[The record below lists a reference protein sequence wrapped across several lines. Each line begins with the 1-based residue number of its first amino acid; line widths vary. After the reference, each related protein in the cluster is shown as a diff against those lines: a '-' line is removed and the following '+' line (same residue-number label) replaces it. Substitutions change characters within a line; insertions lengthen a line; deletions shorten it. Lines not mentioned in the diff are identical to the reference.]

1 MDINLSISS
10 ATSIISNYLVVAI
23 YEETSPTVVVD
34 FQSFAA
40 PHTSSRNISFTGC
53 NPVPHKVIIYENASA
68 AVGGTI
74 RHNFI
79 YNPNFKNA
87 QIREDLFILAGTTAG
102 LSGTSY
108 TDASLAGWT
117 WSLERRGV
125 GTLQKD
131 VDYSWDS
138 GTNTWQLLATSDN
151 PTPSIETGEKF
162 VIHFQP
168 KITTATVPSV
178 NSTVNLFNSVQLAQ
192 ANTTLD
198 ATIMGQAVLIAG
210 TNPYFEITLPDITTV
225 LANKVLYFLFEGG
238 SHINASVKCFGSQ
251 KILWLNQNLTE
262 LIGGQSEQFAL
273 FKWVDPNDNTVFAWR
288 VINPDG
294 NFKTV
299 GEILDIYKETD
310 VLNSVYADGAL
321 VSRTSH
327 KRLWNYV
334 NTLDPSMLVS
344 DVDWNNPA
352 LNNKGKFSTG
362 DGSTTFRLQ
371 RLFTTGFLRAVDSSV
386 RKAGSFE
393 AESVKVADDVEGVKF
408 TGGGTI
414 AGPTDTITTPG
425 RQFNLLDSYDI
436 STGTE
441 TKPSNFGV
449 YKLIRR

>member
-151 PTPSIETGEKF
+151 PTPSIETGE
-162 VIHFQP
+162 
-168 KITTATVPSV
+168 
-178 NSTVNLFNSVQLAQ
+178 
-192 ANTTLD
+192 
-198 ATIMGQAVLIAG
+198 
-210 TNPYFEITLPDITTV
+210 
-225 LANKVLYFLFEGG
+225 
-238 SHINASVKCFGSQ
+238 ASRQQC
-251 KILWLNQNLTE
+251 
-262 LIGGQSEQFAL
+262 A
-273 FKWVDPNDNTVFAWR
+273 
-288 VINPDG
+288 
-294 NFKTV
+294 
-299 GEILDIYKETD
+299 
-310 VLNSVYADGAL
+310 
-321 VSRTSH
+321 
-327 KRLWNYV
+327 
-334 NTLDPSMLVS
+334 
-344 DVDWNNPA
+344 
-352 LNNKGKFSTG
+352 
-362 DGSTTFRLQ
+362 
-371 RLFTTGFLRAVDSSV
+371 
-386 RKAGSFE
+386 AGSDRGRTRGRP
-393 AESVKVADDVEGVKF
+393 AHPESRSE
-408 TGGGTI
+408 
-414 AGPTDTITTPG
+414 TPG
-425 RQFNLLDSYDI
+425 ASRSRSDRPACWPC
-436 STGTE
+436 G
-441 TKPSNFGV
+441 
-449 YKLIRR
+449 